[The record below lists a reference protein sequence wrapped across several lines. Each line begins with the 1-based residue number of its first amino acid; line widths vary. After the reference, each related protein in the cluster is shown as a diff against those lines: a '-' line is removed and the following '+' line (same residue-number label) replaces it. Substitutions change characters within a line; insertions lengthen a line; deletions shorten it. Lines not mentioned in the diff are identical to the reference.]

1 MRAELIAAMEQHLGA
16 EWSQQYEPR
25 HFAGLVASY
34 IESELWNKGYQ
45 IVPAG
50 AVTLSAEEAA
60 TFRDLALFKATMIQ
74 EELQENELG
83 LSTETY
89 QLLIDQMNEYRA
101 LAAKLSGGAS

>member
-1 MRAELIAAMEQHLGA
+1 MAWEIACPTCEGQ
-16 EWSQQYEPR
+16 
-25 HFAGLVASY
+25 
-34 IESELWNKGYQ
+34 GYQ

-50 AVTLSAEEAA
+50 AVVLSAEEAA